1 MVESEIKENEIQTK
15 DKSSHKKKKQKNE
28 NRNSPAKKLNSK
40 QIKAFL
46 RNQVAQASSYIS
58 PLTYT
63 WRILQYFF
71 IKSSFAIN
79 ITTNI

>member
-15 DKSSHKKKKQKNE
+15 DKSSHKKKQKNE

-58 PLTYT
+58 PLT
-63 WRILQYFF
+63 
-71 IKSSFAIN
+71 
-79 ITTNI
+79 

>member
-1 MVESEIKENEIQTK
+1 MVEFEIKENEIQTK
-15 DKSSHKKKKQKNE
+15 DKSSHKK

-46 RNQVAQASSYIS
+46 RNQVAQAFSYIS

>member
-1 MVESEIKENEIQTK
+1 MVEFEIKENEIQTK

-58 PLTYT
+58 QSDIYMTYIT
-63 WRILQYFF
+63 IFF
-71 IKSSFAIN
+71 H
-79 ITTNI
+79 

>member
-1 MVESEIKENEIQTK
+1 MVEFEVKK
-15 DKSSHKKKKQKNE
+15 MKSKLRTNRATKKKQKNE